1 MEVDAQVAVT
11 AAATADD
18 NIVLLRWGQ
27 ILANGYLEKEIDR
40 QVAAGKLIRVD
51 TPPSVPPA
59 PQPAVPL
66 ARPRLPY
73 HRPCGNPAQA
83 RASQATHRQPRSL
96 IKNGITRGPE
106 AHLVWYQVPVQEA
119 NATRSCATAESSSRC
134 DTGGRS
140 KKTTVEDSLCL
151 SISSLIEKKALVAGS
166 WTRGS
171 WQLLF
176 RPMERRHAEPQRI

>member
-1 MEVDAQVAVT
+1 MELRE
-11 AAATADD
+11 
-18 NIVLLRWGQ
+18 VLKRIWW
-27 ILANGYLEKEIDR
+27 
-40 QVAAGKLIRVD
+40 
-51 TPPSVPPA
+51 
-59 PQPAVPL
+59 
-66 ARPRLPY
+66 
-73 HRPCGNPAQA
+73 
-83 RASQATHRQPRSL
+83 
-96 IKNGITRGPE
+96 
-106 AHLVWYQVPVQEA
+106 WYQVPVQGA

-151 SISSLIEKKALVAGS
+151 SISATEKALVAGS